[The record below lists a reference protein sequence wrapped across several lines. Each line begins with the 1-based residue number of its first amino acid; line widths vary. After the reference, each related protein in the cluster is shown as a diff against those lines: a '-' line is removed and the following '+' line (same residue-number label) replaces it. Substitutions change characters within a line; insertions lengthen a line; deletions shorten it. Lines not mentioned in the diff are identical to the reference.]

1 MKWVLGYGY
10 FFFFVLFSFASEA
23 RDRWKR
29 QYFDTK
35 KATTLLEDTLK
46 SVRLELH
53 TFYSKMLQQIQARD
67 GAKRRTQAKKHA
79 STKLKVV

>member
-1 MKWVLGYGY
+1 MNV
-10 FFFFVLFSFASEA
+10 FFFFASEA

-46 SVRLELH
+46 SVQLELH
-53 TFYSKMLQQIQARD
+53 TFYSKMLQQLQARD
-67 GAKRRTQAKKHA
+67 GAKRRIQARKQS
-79 STKLKVV
+79 STKLKVVFFFLLK

>member
-1 MKWVLGYGY
+1 MYERY
-10 FFFFVLFSFASEA
+10 IFSFASEA
-23 RDRWKR
+23 RDQWKR
-29 QYFDTK
+29 RYFDTK

-53 TFYSKMLQQIQARD
+53 TFYSKMLQQLQARD
-67 GAKRRTQAKKHA
+67 GAKRRTQAKKQS

>member
-1 MKWVLGYGY
+1 MKDKCFL
-10 FFFFVLFSFASEA
+10 FASEA

-53 TFYSKMLQQIQARD
+53 TFYSKMLQQLQARD
-67 GAKRRTQAKKHA
+67 DAKRRTPAKKQQA
-79 STKLKVV
+79 QR